1 MADEFVLHELQ
12 GSNVWAKDGERLGLV
27 GQVHLDRATG
37 EPEWITVALGLFETR
52 QHFVPLAGA
61 RRDDDDIYV
70 NYSRQAVDDSPQ
82 VDPDGAL
89 TPAEETLLTD
99 YYKNF

>member
-1 MADEFVLHELQ
+1 MADEFVVHELQ

-27 GQVHLDRATG
+27 GQVHLDRSTG
-37 EPEWITVALGLFETR
+37 APEWITVALGLFETR

-61 RRDDDDIYV
+61 RRDEDDIYV

-89 TPAEETLLTD
+89 SPEEETLLTD
-99 YYKNF
+99 YYKKF

>member
-1 MADEFVLHELQ
+1 MADEFVIHELQ

-37 EPEWITVALGLFETR
+37 VPEWITVALGLFDTR

-61 RRDDDDIYV
+61 RRDEDDIFV
-70 NYSRQAVDDSPQ
+70 NYSRQAVDESPQ

-89 TPAEETLLTD
+89 SSAEETLLMD
-99 YYKNF
+99 YYSNF

>member
-1 MADEFVLHELQ
+1 MADEFVIHELQ

-37 EPEWITVALGLFETR
+37 EPEWITVALGLFESR

-61 RRDDDDIYV
+61 RRDEDDIYV
-70 NYSRQAVDDSPQ
+70 NYSRQAVDDSPV

-89 TPAEETLLTD
+89 TAEEETLLVD
-99 YYKNF
+99 YYKKF

>member
-1 MADEFVLHELQ
+1 MADEFVIHELQ

-61 RRDDDDIYV
+61 RRDEDDIYV
-70 NYSRQAVDDSPQ
+70 NFSREAVDDSPV

-89 TPAEETLLTD
+89 SPAEETLLTD
-99 YYKNF
+99 YYKQF

>member
-1 MADEFVLHELQ
+1 MADEYVIHELQ

-61 RRDDDDIYV
+61 RRDEDDIYV
-70 NYSRQAVDDSPQ
+70 NFSREAVDDSPV

-89 TPAEETLLTD
+89 SSEEETLLTD
-99 YYKNF
+99 YYKQF